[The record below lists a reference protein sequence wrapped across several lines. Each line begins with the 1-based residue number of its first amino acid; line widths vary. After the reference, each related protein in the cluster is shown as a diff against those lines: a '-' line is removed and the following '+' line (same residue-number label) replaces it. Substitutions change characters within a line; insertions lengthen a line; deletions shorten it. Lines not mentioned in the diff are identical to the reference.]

1 MALSAEFRNI
11 PEGFRGNMSFLGM
24 VILGVVNSA
33 DIVNK
38 AGFFNIPAMG
48 SLTNDITAL
57 GGTHVFPASAQPTFL
72 VSSSVDDAVGGTG
85 VRGVR
90 IEGLDDDYKIVV
102 QEVSTDG
109 TNDVALPTDLLR
121 VNKVQGMEVGS
132 SGANLGDV
140 DVFHAGNIL
149 ARMSALKGEESSTI
163 YTVPTDFKGAILVV
177 CGVQSSPSKKTKEGH
192 VLFNLF
198 TRTQGQSW
206 RSVTP
211 MLSSVEGT
219 SAPPP
224 YDIVPSTLKP
234 RTDIR
239 WNAVST
245 MDDTS
250 LLAYYSIL
258 LLK

>member
-1 MALSAEFRNI
+1 MVLSAEFRNI

-38 AGFFNIPAMG
+38 SAFFEIPAMG
-48 SLTNDITAL
+48 DLDNDVNAM
-57 GGTHVFPASAQPTFL
+57 GGSYSFPVSAQPTF
-72 VSSSVDDAVGGTG
+72 VKSSSADDAVGGTG
-85 VRGVR
+85 LRKVR
-90 IEGLDDDYKIVV
+90 IEGLDDDYKMVV
-102 QEVSTDG
+102 QEIPTDG
-109 TNDVALPTDLLR
+109 LNDVALPTDLLR
-121 VNKVQGMEVGS
+121 VNKVQGTEVGS
-132 SGANLGDV
+132 VEANVGDV
-140 DVFHAGNIL
+140 DVFHAGNVL
-149 ARMSALKGEESSTI
+149 ARIPPLKGEEANTVF
-163 YTVPTDFKGAILVV
+163 TVPTDFNGAILIV
-177 CGVQSSPSKKTKEGH
+177 CGVQSAPSKKAKEGY

-198 TRTQGQSW
+198 TRVPGRSW

-224 YDIVPSTLKP
+224 YDIVPSTLAPK
-234 RTDIR
+234 TDIR

-245 MDDTS
+245 MDETA

>member
-38 AGFFNIPAMG
+38 SAFFDIPAMG
-48 SLTNDITAL
+48 GLDNDLTAL
-57 GGTHVFPASAQPTFL
+57 GGAYSFPASAQSTFL
-72 VSSSVDDAVGGTG
+72 VSSSADDIVGGIG

-90 IEGLDDDYKIVV
+90 IEGLDDDYGIVV
-102 QEVSTDG
+102 QDVP
-109 TNDVALPTDLLR
+109 TNGLTNVALPRNLFR

-132 SGANLGDV
+132 AGTNLGNV
-140 DVFHAGNIL
+140 DVFHTGNIL
-149 ARMSALKGEESSTI
+149 ARVPALKGEESSTI
-163 YTVPTDFKGAILVV
+163 FTVPIDFKGAILIV

-198 TRTQGQSW
+198 SRQPGQSW

-224 YDIVPSTLKP
+224 YDVVPSTLAPK
-234 RTDIR
+234 TDIR

-245 MDDTS
+245 MDETS

>member
-1 MALSAEFRNI
+1 MVLSAEFRNI

-38 AGFFNIPAMG
+38 SAFLSIPAMG
-48 SLTNDITAL
+48 GLDNDLTAM
-57 GGTHVFPASAQPTFL
+57 GGSYSFPSSAQPTSL
-72 VSSSVDDAVGGTG
+72 VSTSVDDTVDGTG
-85 VRGVR
+85 VRNVR
-90 IEGLDDDYKIVV
+90 IEGLDDDFRIVV
-102 QEVSTDG
+102 QEVPTDG
-109 TNDVALPTDLLR
+109 LNDVALPTDLLR
-121 VNKVQGMEVGS
+121 VNKVQATEVGS
-132 SGANLGDV
+132 GGVNLGDV

-149 ARMSALKGEESSTI
+149 TRMPALKGEESSTI
-163 YTVPTDFKGAILVV
+163 FTVPADFKGAILIV
-177 CGVQSSPSKKTKEGH
+177 CGVQAAPEKKAKEGH

-198 TRTQGQSW
+198 SRKQGKSW

-224 YDIVPSTLKP
+224 YDVVPSTLSP

-245 MDDTS
+245 MDETA